1 MIEPLIAELQS
12 EAEATRNMLRAVPE
26 EKYSW
31 KPHEKSTSAG
41 ALAKHIAAIPRAL
54 FEVANRD
61 SFDISERGPVFDL
74 PGSAGELMELF
85 EESLRVACE
94 NLSGV
99 TPERA
104 AGVWR
109 LTDGDRVLAELPRMA
124 VLRSLML
131 NHLYHHRG
139 QLSVYLRLLDIPV
152 PPTYGPTADVSPF
165 V

>member
-12 EAEATRNMLRAVPE
+12 EAESTRNMLRAVPE

-41 ALAKHIAAIPRAL
+41 ALAKHIAEIPRAL

-61 SFDISERGPVFDL
+61 AFDTSEPGADFD
-74 PGSAGELMELF
+74 SCRSREELMALF

-94 NLSGV
+94 KLQGL

-104 AGVWR
+104 AGPWR
-109 LTDGDRVLAELPRMA
+109 LTNGSEVLAELPRIA
-124 VLRSLML
+124 VLRTLML

-139 QLSVYLRLLDIPV
+139 QLSVYLRLLDVPV
-152 PPTYGPTADVSPF
+152 PSTYGPTADVSPF
-165 V
+165 A